1 MKEGFKFCETVNEMF
16 KNSPQTI
23 SKGRKIADILQ
34 FRKKEQK
41 EYIYITSTQGKE
53 LSLNYNLLH
62 LTLFQQENKF

>member
-1 MKEGFKFCETVNEMF
+1 MIEGLKFCETVNEMF

-23 SKGRKIADILQ
+23 SKGWKIADILQ

>member
-1 MKEGFKFCETVNEMF
+1 MF

>member
-1 MKEGFKFCETVNEMF
+1 MKEGLKFCETVNEMF

-23 SKGRKIADILQ
+23 SKGWKIADILQ